1 MLQQFQIQKPIIQ
14 APMAGVTTPQL
25 VIASCEAGILGSIGA
40 GYLDGDAT
48 RAFIQAVKKGTNKP
62 FAINLFVQEEPK
74 IDVAVLQE
82 ARVALQPIYEELNIP
97 PVQTVISKDVYSDQL
112 QAVIDENVAICSF
125 TFGLPTADD
134 IARLKAAGIYTIG
147 TATTLQ
153 EAKAVEAA
161 GLDAIV
167 LQGSEAGGHR
177 GTFTEPLELISLD
190 DLLAQVIAQV
200 TIPVI
205 VAGGIATAG
214 QVKDTLA
221 QGAAAVQVGTAFL
234 VAVESEVSPLYKQA
248 ILQSEGDATTL
259 TKAFTG
265 KYARGLKND
274 FTERLKDA
282 VVAPYPLQH
291 HLTTA
296 IRKESTAQ
304 GRPEFL
310 SLWMG
315 ANGHLA
321 KEATVADIV
330 EELLGEIAE

>member
-1 MLQQFQIQKPIIQ
+1 MLQQIQKPIIQ

-40 GYLDGDAT
+40 GYLNGEET
-48 RAFIQAVKKGTNKP
+48 RAFIQAVKQGTDKP
-62 FAINLFVQEEPK
+62 FSVNLFVQEEPK
-74 IDVAVLQE
+74 IDVFVLQE
-82 ARVALQPIYEELNIP
+82 ARVALQPIYDELNIP
-97 PVQTVISKDVYSDQL
+97 PVQTVVSDDVYSAQL
-112 QAVIDENVAICSF
+112 QVVIDENVPICSF
-125 TFGLPTADD
+125 TFGLPAASD
-134 IARLKAAGIYTIG
+134 IQRLKAAGIYTIG
-147 TATTLQ
+147 TATTLE

-161 GLDAIV
+161 GLDAVV

-177 GTFTEPLELISLD
+177 GTFTEPLTFISLQ
-190 DLLAQVIAQV
+190 DLLAQVIGQV
-200 TIPVI
+200 QIPVI
-205 VAGGIATAG
+205 AAGGIATA
-214 QVKDTLA
+214 QHVKEVLA
-221 QGAAAVQVGTAFL
+221 QGAVAAQIGTAFL
-234 VAVESEVSPLYKQA
+234 VAEESGASATYKQA
-248 ILQSEGDATTL
+248 ILQSENDETTL

-321 KEATVADIV
+321 KEATVAEIV
-330 EELLGEIAE
+330 EALLAEVK

>member
-1 MLQQFQIQKPIIQ
+1 MLQQIQKPIIQ

-40 GYLDGDAT
+40 GYLNGEET
-48 RAFIQAVKKGTNKP
+48 RAFIQAVKQGTDKP
-62 FAINLFVQEEPK
+62 FSVNLFVQEEPK
-74 IDVAVLQE
+74 IDVFVLQE
-82 ARVALQPIYEELNIP
+82 ARVALQPIYDELNIP
-97 PVQTVISKDVYSDQL
+97 PVQTVISNDVYSAQL
-112 QAVIDENVAICSF
+112 QVVIDENVPICSF
-125 TFGLPTADD
+125 TFGLPAATD
-134 IARLKAAGIYTIG
+134 IQRLKAAGIYMIG
-147 TATTLQ
+147 TATTLE

-161 GLDAIV
+161 GLDAVV

-177 GTFTEPLELISLD
+177 GTFTEPLTFISLQ
-190 DLLAQVIAQV
+190 DLLAQVIGQV
-200 TIPVI
+200 QIPVI
-205 VAGGIATAG
+205 AAGGIATAHH
-214 QVKDTLA
+214 VKEVLA
-221 QGAAAVQVGTAFL
+221 QGAVAAQIGTAFL
-234 VAVESEVSPLYKQA
+234 VAEESGASATYKQA
-248 ILQSEGDATTL
+248 ILQSENDETTL

-321 KEATVADIV
+321 KEAPVAEIV
-330 EELLGEIAE
+330 EALLAEVR

>member
-1 MLQQFQIQKPIIQ
+1 MLQQIQKPIIQ

-40 GYLDGDAT
+40 GYLNGEET
-48 RAFIQAVKKGTNKP
+48 RAFIQAVKQGTDKP
-62 FAINLFVQEEPK
+62 FSVNLFVQEEPK
-74 IDVAVLQE
+74 IDVFVLQE
-82 ARVALQPIYEELNIP
+82 ARVALQPIYDELNIP
-97 PVQTVISKDVYSDQL
+97 PVQTVISNDVYSAQL
-112 QAVIDENVAICSF
+112 QVVIDENVPICSF
-125 TFGLPTADD
+125 TFGLPAATD
-134 IARLKAAGIYTIG
+134 IQRLKAAGIYMIG
-147 TATTLQ
+147 TATTLE

-161 GLDAIV
+161 GLDAVV

-177 GTFTEPLELISLD
+177 GTFTEPLTFISLQ
-190 DLLAQVIAQV
+190 DLLAQVIGQV
-200 TIPVI
+200 QIPVI
-205 VAGGIATAG
+205 AAGGIATAHH
-214 QVKDTLA
+214 VKEVLA
-221 QGAAAVQVGTAFL
+221 QGAVAAQIGTAFL
-234 VAVESEVSPLYKQA
+234 VAEESGASATYKQA
-248 ILQSEGDATTL
+248 ILQSENDETTL

-304 GRPEFL
+304 GRSEFL

-321 KEATVADIV
+321 KEVPVAEIV
-330 EELLGEIAE
+330 EALLAEVK